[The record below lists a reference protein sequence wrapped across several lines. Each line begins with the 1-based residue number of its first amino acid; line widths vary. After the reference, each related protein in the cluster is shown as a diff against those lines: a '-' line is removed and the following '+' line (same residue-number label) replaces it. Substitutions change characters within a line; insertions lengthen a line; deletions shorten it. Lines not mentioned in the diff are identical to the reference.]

1 LSRVGLSA
9 AAKKT
14 FRRYSLGMKQRLG
27 LAAALLQ
34 PRQVL
39 ILDEPTNGLDP
50 QGTREVRNIIREV
63 AQDDITVL
71 VSSHLLAEV
80 EQVATHVGI
89 MNRGQLIREGSLGEV
104 LSATGAVLR
113 VTTPAPADA
122 AGVLERLGAKD
133 IARFTDHI
141 TCHLG
146 DVLPEVA
153 NATLVNAGIAV
164 RGLVVERPAL
174 EELFV
179 ELTGEGFDGI
189 R

>member
-1 LSRVGLSA
+1 
-9 AAKKT
+9 
-14 FRRYSLGMKQRLG
+14 MKQRLG

-50 QGTREVRNIIREV
+50 QGTREVRNLIREV
-63 AQDDITVL
+63 ADGGLTVL

-89 MNRGQLIREGSLGEV
+89 MNKGQLIREGALSDV
-104 LSATGAVLR
+104 LTVMATVLR
-113 VTTPAPADA
+113 VTTPTPDRAVA
-122 AGVLERLGAKD
+122 VLARLGVTE
-133 IARFTDHI
+133 IRRQPDHV
-141 TCHLG
+141 TGRLG
-146 DVLPEVA
+146 ELLPEVV
-153 NATLVNAGIAV
+153 NAELVNDGIAV